1 MVQIIRR
8 LLCTYKLPT
17 AYVLILCDYSYS
29 ECDIIGE
36 LRQLPNITEVNRVD
50 GPYDIIVKLSGNSME
65 AVKESIGRHM
75 TKIRGI
81 QSTIT
86 LMAEQ

>member
-1 MVQIIRR
+1 M
-8 LLCTYKLPT
+8 PT
-17 AYVLILCDYSYS
+17 AYVLILCDYSHS
-29 ECDIIGE
+29 ECDVISE

-50 GPYDIIVKLSGNSME
+50 GPYDIIVKLSDNSME
-65 AVKESIGRHM
+65 AIKESIGKHM

>member
-1 MVQIIRR
+1 M
-8 LLCTYKLPT
+8 PT
-17 AYVLILCDYSYS
+17 AYVLILCDYSHS
-29 ECDIIGE
+29 ECEVISE

-50 GPYDIIVKLSGNSME
+50 GPYDIIVKLSDNSME
-65 AVKESIGRHM
+65 AIKESIGKHM

>member
-1 MVQIIRR
+1 M
-8 LLCTYKLPT
+8 PT
-17 AYVLILCDYSYS
+17 AYVLILCDYSHS
-29 ECDIIGE
+29 ESEIICE
-36 LRQLPNITEVNRVD
+36 LCKLPNITEVNRVE
-50 GPYDIIVKLSGNSME
+50 GPYDISVKLSDNSME
-65 AVKESIGRHM
+65 ALKESIGKHM